1 VIIATVAHFLTI
13 TLKRFD
19 DRTLLI
25 SVSAMDALYNL
36 YPVGLSINTK
46 TAVFA
51 DKR

>member
-1 VIIATVAHFLTI
+1 
-13 TLKRFD
+13 
-19 DRTLLI
+19 
-25 SVSAMDALYNL
+25 MDALYNL